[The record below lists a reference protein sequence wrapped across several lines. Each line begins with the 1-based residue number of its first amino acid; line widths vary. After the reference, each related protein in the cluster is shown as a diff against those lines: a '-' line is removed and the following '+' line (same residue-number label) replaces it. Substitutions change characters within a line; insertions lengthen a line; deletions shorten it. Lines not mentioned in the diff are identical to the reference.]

1 MFVWTGPEVVMC
13 DCRDRLTGND
23 AIGTAYLNLA
33 NIASSGGEI
42 EGNHLF
48 MSTLS
53 QKTGPRRYILAL
65 N

>member
-1 MFVWTGPEVVMC
+1 MCVRTGPKVIMC
-13 DCRDRLTGND
+13 VCRDRLTGND
-23 AIGTAYLNLA
+23 AIGTTYLNLA

-48 MSTLS
+48 MSTLF

-65 N
+65 K